1 MMRLFQLWTDAMVL
15 GMVLVQ
21 TPLYHCDHAFPEG
34 HDFRTQLM
42 HSPCLTRSH
51 GFKDEAEVARQLLQ
65 RMHTSILNHLC
76 FQVQDRTSKT
86 RSRYDCEAP
95 RACKL
100 SLLRCAYLVT
110 L

>member
-15 GMVLVQ
+15 GLVLVQ
-21 TPLYHCDHAFPEG
+21 TPLAHYDQAFPDE
-34 HDFRTQLM
+34 QLPLT

-51 GFKDEAEVARQLLQ
+51 GFKDEREVARQLLQ

-76 FQVQDRTSKT
+76 FQVSGGTQKT
-86 RSRYDCEAP
+86 ESRYDYQAP